1 MNFFPL
7 SRIMTIGMAAVV
19 CFGLLV
25 PLAVQRHQT
34 PLAIGV
40 SVFFVLYLIANIVL
54 WRRMNRP
61 RA

>member
-1 MNFFPL
+1 MNFVPI
-7 SRIMTIGMAAVV
+7 SRVLTILMAAVV

-34 PLAIGV
+34 ALALGV
-40 SVFFVLYLIANIVL
+40 SIAFVLYLIANIVL